1 MRYIVLSIVFFIL
14 WFIVGGWFWFKI
26 SMDLSYDQLVNNL
39 NTNLKDKLNTWSTK
53 INAILE
59 KKKQEAIKQLKIQ
72 KEKILSD
79 IKNKLKQAITEK
91 IDNMF
96 K

>member
-79 IKNKLKQAITEK
+79 IKNKLIIKY
-91 IDNMF
+91 
-96 K
+96 

>member
-1 MRYIVLSIVFFIL
+1 MRTIILVLIFFVA
-14 WFIVGGWFWFKI
+14 WFVVGGWLWFKV
-26 SMDLSYDQLVNNL
+26 SMDLSYDQMVNSL
-39 NTNLKDKLNTWSTK
+39 NTNLKDQLNTWSAR
-53 INAILE
+53 INSILE
-59 KKKQEAIKQLKIQ
+59 QKKQEAIKQLEAQ

-79 IKNKLKQAITEK
+79 IKAKLKKAITEK